1 MKVQLCIPDGL
12 HLLRP
17 FLNVHGGLVTALF
30 VELSTRG
37 AEWSGH
43 LRCGDLSASSCAQR
57 APVDD
62 PPSPANWTQS
72 SPNLSLV
79 HLLSKGFDIP

>member
-1 MKVQLCIPDGL
+1 MKLQLCIPDGL

-17 FLNVHGGLVTALF
+17 FLNVHGLVTALF
-30 VELSTRG
+30 VELSTCG

-62 PPSPANWTQS
+62 PASPANWTQS
-72 SPNLSLV
+72 IPNLSLV

>member
-17 FLNVHGGLVTALF
+17 FLNVHGLVTALF

-37 AEWSGH
+37 AEWAPALRRPFGELLRPKSSGGRATVSRK
-43 LRCGDLSASSCAQR
+43 LDTVAPQPFPCA
-57 APVDD
+57 
-62 PPSPANWTQS
+62 PSEGR
-72 SPNLSLV
+72 L
-79 HLLSKGFDIP
+79 